1 MRMPNGTVEK
11 LIFPSKQRSWKGKP
25 QQRDAQEQRKARP
38 AAFAARCCHNHCD
51 VQNFSSQRVAKNG
64 ARHTRTEPC
73 FLQAVNCLPNVQEHY
88 IRNGNDSATGYIR
101 SRRSKA
107 SPSSMNSKS
116 SNPLSASSLMSSIIP
131 CSSLAQTS
139 VVVFGTNL
147 GHDRLSIL
155 PFNVAEWHLGAF
167 VLVKFEL
174 RIVDVGDLLERDY
187 SGPFSYRRARARA

>member
-51 VQNFSSQRVAKNG
+51 VQNFSSQRVAKNS
-64 ARHTRTEPC
+64 ARHTRRELC
-73 FLQAVNCLPNVQEHY
+73 FLQAVSCLPNVQEYY
-88 IRNGNDSATGYIR
+88 IRNGNGFNDSATGYIR

-107 SPSSMNSKS
+107 SPSPMTSKS

-131 CSSLAQTS
+131 CQLVSTS
-139 VVVFGTNL
+139 VSCGLWNK
-147 GHDRLSIL
+147 
-155 PFNVAEWHLGAF
+155 PGA
-167 VLVKFEL
+167 
-174 RIVDVGDLLERDY
+174 
-187 SGPFSYRRARARA
+187 